1 MTTKI
6 SHKFSTVDFLGTD
19 TDNTLEIDI
28 DASIKRYAELLA
40 QEIKVEYPDAEV
52 EIDWT
57 DESLMHDIDRIEPW
71 EPYTTGY
78 DDVMDAI
85 QRIKEDLYGNFERW
99 IIEGFNVQAW
109 KDKIGIESDKAN
121 TGDILTVTVGKA
133 GPMETQDEIVEIVE
147 IVVLDAG
154 QAERSIVAYRY
165 STHSQDDAWQLGTI
179 EQAVEHA
186 AACYQAI
193 QNAEQDAEAS

>member
-19 TDNTLEIDI
+19 TDNTLEIDF

-40 QEIKVEYPDAEV
+40 QDIKAEYPGAEV

-57 DESLMHDIDRIEPW
+57 DESLAHDIDRIEPW

-78 DDVMDAI
+78 DDVMNAI

-109 KDKIGIESDKAN
+109 TEKIGNEANRSN
-121 TGDILTVTVGKA
+121 TGAILTVTVGKA
-133 GPMETQDEIVEIVE
+133 GPMETQDAIVE

-154 QAERSIVAYRY
+154 WGDDYMVAYRY
-165 STHSQDDAWQLGTI
+165 STHRQDDDWQLGTI
-179 EQAVEHA
+179 EQAVERA

-193 QNAEQDAEAS
+193 QDAEQDADVS